1 MKCPYCNTKVKI
13 IQLLFTKGKI
23 KCSNCNEDFYISKV
37 KLYMPFLLTLIF
49 LYGITMLK
57 INFEINKAVYTSSI
71 IAFVFIMIA
80 YIINIKPKK

>member
-1 MKCPYCNTKVKI
+1 MKCPYCNTKVKM

-37 KLYMPFLLTLIF
+37 KLYMTSLLTLIF

-57 INFEINKAVYTSSI
+57 INFDINKAVYIGSI
-71 IAFVFIMIA
+71 IIFAFIMIV
-80 YIINIKPKK
+80 YIINIKPEK

>member
-71 IAFVFIMIA
+71 IAFVFIMIV